1 MTQVLLITSDPQTPA
16 AVTAVLEELD
26 GFSAPVV
33 LASMAQ
39 ARLEFQR
46 RDIDLV
52 LVDESVEDSQGH
64 AVLREMA
71 VLAPLVPTCLLTTR
85 MDTEGVLRAV
95 DAGARAVLP
104 LPPSV
109 ERYAERLRSLSAWT
123 RAAHGYVEE
132 ERESLGRPV
141 GRVVALIGAKGGVGT
156 SMIALA
162 AAKAAAGRGRTVLLD
177 LDLRG
182 GDLSSYCG
190 IRVRHSV
197 VDLVSVAAEIGG
209 REVSEVAY
217 PVRSGIEL
225 LPAPE
230 HGEMGEEMTEAAARQ
245 IVQALRYQYDHVV
258 IDCGSRLDEGT
269 AGAMELADTI
279 VVVAT
284 PEVPALRAVRRL
296 KETLERLELARS
308 TPLQVVLN
316 RTSRNNEIQPAGAA
330 KLVDSPLLGTLPES
344 MQRLEPALNTGTLL
358 ELELPVLTEIGQAV
372 ADLLAPAAAVT
383 AVKEPSMAA
392 GAPAPG
398 LQVGAAELPPA
409 YAPGVSAPAAQ
420 APAPPPPVAPSAPQG
435 RRARRTAERDD
446 DTRPGRR
453 LPFVGRRRR
462 RVADSGERGAT
473 AVEFAG
479 AFIIALGVF
488 FLCFELLLFGG
499 VSLVAHNSA
508 QEAARNYAVG
518 MSHQQV
524 VAAVSERMPGSLAAG
539 LSVTTSGSDVRVAI
553 EIPGMIPG
561 IGPAVGTAH
570 VERER

>member
-1 MTQVLLITSDPQTPA
+1 MTQALLISSEPLTPA

-26 GFSAPVV
+26 GFSTPIV
-33 LASMAQ
+33 LASVAQ

-52 LVDESVEDSQGH
+52 LVDESAEDGQGL

-71 VLAPLVPTCLLTTR
+71 ALAPLVPACLLTTK
-85 MDTEGVLRAV
+85 MDSDGVLRAV

-109 ERYAERLRSLSAWT
+109 EHYAERLRSLSAWT

-132 ERESLGRPV
+132 ERETLGRPV

-156 SMIALA
+156 SIVSLA

-182 GDLSSYCG
+182 GDLASYCG

-217 PVRSGIEL
+217 PVRTGIEL

-279 VVVAT
+279 VVVST
-284 PEVPALRAVRRL
+284 PEVPALRAVRRF
-296 KETLERLELARS
+296 KETLERLELARA

-330 KLVDSPLLGTLPES
+330 KLIDSPLLGTLPES
-344 MQRLEPALNTGTLL
+344 TQRLEPALNTGTLL
-358 ELELPVLTEIGQAV
+358 ELDLPQLTEIGQAV
-372 ADLLAPAAAVT
+372 AELLAPAAAIT
-383 AVKEPSMAA
+383 AVEAA
-392 GAPAPG
+392 STAVGVPG
-398 LQVGAAELPPA
+398 PQGGAAELPPA
-409 YAPGVSAPAAQ
+409 FTPGGAPPTTVPA
-420 APAPPPPVAPSAPQG
+420 APPPAGDVPPASQG
-435 RRARRTAERDD
+435 RRARRAAERNEDSR
-446 DTRPGRR
+446 TGRR
-453 LPFVGRRRR
+453 LPFVGGWRRR
-462 RVADSGERGAT
+462 AAAESAERGAT

-508 QEAARNYAVG
+508 QEAARNFAVG

-524 VAAVSERMPGSLAAG
+524 VAAVSERMPGSLASG
-539 LSVTTSGSDVRVAI
+539 LSVTTSGSDVRVSI

>member
-1 MTQVLLITSDPQTPA
+1 MTQALLISSDTQTPA

-26 GFSAPVV
+26 GFSTPIV
-33 LASMAQ
+33 LVSVAQ

-52 LVDESVEDSQGH
+52 LVDESVEDGQGLA
-64 AVLREMA
+64 AVRE
-71 VLAPLVPTCLLTTR
+71 LATLEPLIPICLLTTR
-85 MDTEGVLRAV
+85 MDADSVLRAV
-95 DAGARAVLP
+95 DAGVRAVLP

-123 RAAHGYVEE
+123 RAAHGYVEQ

-156 SMIALA
+156 SMIALS

-182 GDLSSYCG
+182 GDLASYCG

-197 VDLVSVAAEIGG
+197 VDLVSVAAELGG

-279 VVVAT
+279 VVVTT
-284 PEVPALRAVRRL
+284 PEVPALRAVRRF

-330 KLVDSPLLGTLPES
+330 KLMDAPLLGTLPES
-344 MQRLEPALNTGTLL
+344 AQRLEPALNTGTLL
-358 ELELPVLTEIGQAV
+358 DLDLPVFTEIGQAV
-372 ADLLAPAAAVT
+372 AELLNPVAVLAAEPVGAAAVPDSQT
-383 AVKEPSMAA
+383 GAA
-392 GAPAPG
+392 G
-398 LQVGAAELPPA
+398 LPPA
-409 YAPGVSAPAAQ
+409 FAPGAAAPPA
-420 APAPPPPVAPSAPQG
+420 APPPPSPSPAAPVPQG
-435 RRARRTAERDD
+435 RRARRAAEENDH
-446 DTRPGRR
+446 GRGMR
-453 LPFVGRRRR
+453 LPSIGGRRRS
-462 RVADSGERGAT
+462 AEPESGERGAT

-524 VAAVSERMPGSLAAG
+524 MAAVSERMPGSLASG
-539 LSVTTSGSDVRVAI
+539 LSVSSSGSDVRVSI

-561 IGPAVGTAH
+561 IGPAVATAH

>member
-1 MTQVLLITSDPQTPA
+1 MTQVLLISSDTQTPA

-26 GFSAPVV
+26 GFSTPIV
-33 LASMAQ
+33 LASAAQ
-39 ARLEFQR
+39 ARLELQR

-52 LVDESVEDSQGH
+52 LVDESVEDGQGL
-64 AVLREMA
+64 AVVRE
-71 VLAPLVPTCLLTTR
+71 LATLEPLIPTCLLTTR
-85 MDTEGVLRAV
+85 MDSDSVLRAV
-95 DAGARAVLP
+95 DAGVRAVLP

-123 RAAHGYVEE
+123 RAAHGYVEQ

-141 GRVVALIGAKGGVGT
+141 GRVVALIGSKGGVGT
-156 SMIALA
+156 SMVALS

-182 GDLSSYCG
+182 GDLASYCG

-197 VDLVSVAAEIGG
+197 VDLVSVAAELGG

-230 HGEMGEEMTEAAARQ
+230 HGEMGEEMTEVAARQ

-279 VVVAT
+279 VVVTT
-284 PEVPALRAVRRL
+284 PEVPALRAVRRF

-330 KLVDSPLLGTLPES
+330 KLIDTPLLGTLPES
-344 MQRLEPALNTGTLL
+344 AQRLEPALNTGTLL
-358 ELELPVLTEIGQAV
+358 DLDLAVFTEIGQAV
-372 ADLLAPAAAVT
+372 AELLSPVAVVAAEPVSAAA
-383 AVKEPSMAA
+383 
-392 GAPAPG
+392 APNS
-398 LQVGAAELPPA
+398 QTGAAELPPTF
-409 YAPGVSAPAAQ
+409 APGGAAPTAV
-420 APAPPPPVAPSAPQG
+420 PAPPPPVAPVPQG
-435 RRARRTAERDD
+435 RRARRAAERSNDD
-446 DTRPGRR
+446 RATR
-453 LPFVGRRRR
+453 LPFIGGWRRR
-462 RVADSGERGAT
+462 AEAESGEQGAT

-524 VAAVSERMPGSLAAG
+524 VAAVSERMPGSLASG
-539 LSVTTSGSDVRVAI
+539 LSVSNSGSDVRVSI

-561 IGPAVGTAH
+561 IGPAVATAH

>member
-1 MTQVLLITSDPQTPA
+1 MTQALLISSDQQTPA
-16 AVTAVLEELD
+16 AVTAVLAELE
-26 GFSAPVV
+26 GFSTPIV
-33 LASMAQ
+33 LASAAQ

-52 LVDESVEDSQGH
+52 LVDESVEDGQGL
-64 AVLREMA
+64 AVMREMA
-71 VLAPLVPTCLLTTR
+71 VLEPLVPVCLLTTR
-85 MDTEGVLRAV
+85 MDADSVLRAV

-109 ERYAERLRSLSAWT
+109 ERYAERLRSLSAWS

-182 GDLSSYCG
+182 GDLASYCG

-217 PVRSGIEL
+217 PVRSGVEL

-284 PEVPALRAVRRL
+284 PEVPALRAVRRF

-316 RTSRNNEIQPAGAA
+316 RTSRHNEIQPAGAA
-330 KLVDSPLLGTLPES
+330 KLIDAPLLGTLPES
-344 MQRLEPALNTGTLL
+344 AQRLEPVLNAGTLL
-358 ELELPVLTEIGQAV
+358 DLDLPVLTEIGRAV
-372 ADLLAPAAAVT
+372 AELLTPVTAVTAPAAPA
-383 AVKEPSMAA
+383 
-392 GAPAPG
+392 APG
-398 LQVGAAELPPA
+398 TSAELPPA
-409 YAPGVSAPAAQ
+409 FAPGGAPPTP
-420 APAPPPPVAPSAPQG
+420 APAPPPSVAAPAPQG
-435 RRARRTAERDD
+435 RRARRAAERTDD
-446 DTRPGRR
+446 GGSGKR
-453 LPFVGRRRR
+453 LPFFGGRRRAA
-462 RVADSGERGAT
+462 VDSAERGAT

-524 VAAVSERMPGSLAAG
+524 VAAVSERMPGSLASG
-539 LSVTTSGSDVRVAI
+539 LSVSTSGSDVRVSI